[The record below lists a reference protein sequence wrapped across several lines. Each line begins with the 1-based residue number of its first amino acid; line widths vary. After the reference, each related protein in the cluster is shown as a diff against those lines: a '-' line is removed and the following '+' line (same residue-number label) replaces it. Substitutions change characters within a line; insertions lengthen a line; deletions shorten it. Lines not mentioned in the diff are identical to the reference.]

1 MRIIAPMMIL
11 IMMTSTL
18 AGCTGGDPDGGGN
31 DEIDMD
37 ILNQLIDDNLQDF
50 VNNTS
55 VEVTNNY
62 YEVDN
67 STTMNYV
74 NGTSSSS
81 STLHTMAGF
90 QSGITNILTDSEGI
104 ALLVRNTIS
113 TPFYPMFGL
122 QAINGISICLE
133 IGSVLEGYA
142 SSSFSSAASSFTAV
156 GVNDLSEAIN
166 KFDSGECDAII
177 GSREVLENDVDS
189 PYFGWITRNIA
200 YSDGSQYQFNNY
212 LTLEISQTSG
222 ESIFVEEI
230 YASISI
236 VGTCINCT
244 SNQTLI
250 SRTISLTD
258 TAVPEYSFSQGGSPM
273 PSYYSSS
280 LSGFSTCDYGL
291 EQEFSGAGEMFAPG
305 IGCTHELNLSV
316 GYDYD
321 IINGFSSGLD
331 PSYDYSWG
339 DWVYYVHWS
348 SSVVEMH

>member
-18 AGCTGGDPDGGGN
+18 AGCTGGDPDAGGN

-67 STTMNYV
+67 STTVNYV
-74 NGTSSSS
+74 NSTSSSS
-81 STLHTMAGF
+81 PTLHTMAGF

-104 ALLVRNTIS
+104 ALLVRNSIS
-113 TPFYPMFGL
+113 NQFYPSHGL
-122 QAINGISICLE
+122 QAISGINICVE
-133 IGSVLEGYA
+133 IGSILEGYA
-142 SSSFSSAASSFTAV
+142 VSSFSSSASSFSSI

-177 GSREVLENDVDS
+177 GQRETLENDVNS
-189 PYFGWITRNIA
+189 PNFGWITRNIA
-200 YSDGSQYQFNNY
+200 YSDGSQYQLNNY
-212 LTLEISQTSG
+212 LTLEIPQTSG

-250 SRTISLTD
+250 TRTISLTD
-258 TAVPEYSFSQGGSPM
+258 SAVPEYSFSQGISPM

-291 EQEFSGAGEMFAPG
+291 EQEFNGAGEMFAPG
-305 IGCTHELNLSV
+305 VACTHELNLSI

-321 IINGFSSGLD
+321 IFNYSSSGLD
-331 PSYDYSWG
+331 PGYDYSWG